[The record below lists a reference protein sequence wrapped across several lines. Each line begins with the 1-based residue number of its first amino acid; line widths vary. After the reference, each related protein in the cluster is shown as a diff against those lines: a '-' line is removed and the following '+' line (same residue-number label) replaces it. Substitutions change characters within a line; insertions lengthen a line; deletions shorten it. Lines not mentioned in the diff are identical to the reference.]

1 MTHVLLIAGALPQ
14 PAVLKASL
22 EKFRAAGAT
31 VELVGLFATGDIE
44 PGLGLGGLRSL
55 TEAAAERGP
64 VFEKRVAKLSGPRRI
79 WACIEQDRQV
89 RRFGRRAQV
98 LVALDAP
105 AVYAV
110 WRLAQRNRRADA
122 VFGIAPA
129 LKALEARR
137 ERPVHYA
144 LRDAARSVPSPV
156 VAARSTRRAA
166 RRGAGAAL
174 RRASS
179 PAVMR
184 TALGAKAWRTAVV
197 APKVPDRLRAKLA
210 RRVSTSMAKG
220 GRKAGATMVLNAA
233 AQRTASQALRADL
246 LAEAARAD
254 LARGHD
260 DPALRATAC
269 KAALALADQ
278 RYQQGD
284 AKGAAAALSSAL
296 TLAFHRSIHFDR
308 LTSPLAADPA
318 GYLAPF
324 RASAAFRALG
334 APRGRTRPAAPAP
347 AGRPLRLL
355 VTTYSNANFLQPI
368 RDRYADH
375 PGVEIRFLDLKD
387 DETLRPLAKG
397 GQRMMEYALGGQK
410 AFGDQVEAALRPHLD
425 WADTVFVDWCTNAA
439 ALFTLA
445 DPGTTRIVVRLH
457 SYEAFTFWPHL
468 VDTSR
473 VDDMVF
479 VGDHLRDLVVETVPR
494 LAEPGGPGLHVIA
507 NAMDLER
514 FQRDK
519 DSGDIRF
526 TLGLVGVSA
535 VAKDPR
541 WALEVLRLLR
551 ERDERYRLVVIG
563 NGLDR
568 KASPAARA
576 YDDLLQK
583 DLAEL
588 ADAVELVGRT
598 EDVPGAL
605 TRVGVILSS
614 SVRESFHCGLVEGAV
629 SGALP
634 VVRDWP
640 FFADKEN
647 GARTLF
653 PADWVVGSER
663 EAADRILAMTA
674 SEEDWREATAAA
686 AKHSLATWDW
696 SVISPQFDRLL
707 LGD

>member
-1 MTHVLLIAGALPQ
+1 MTHVLLLAGAPPQ

-22 EKFRAAGAT
+22 EKLRAEGAT
-31 VELVGLFATGDIE
+31 VELAGLFDTADIPE
-44 PGLGLGGLRSL
+44 GLPLGGLRSL
-55 TEAAAERGP
+55 PQAAAERGAA
-64 VFEKRVAKLSGPRRI
+64 FEKRVARLSGPRRV
-79 WACIEQDRQV
+79 WACVEQDRSV
-89 RRFGRRAQV
+89 RRWGRRAQV
-98 LVALDAP
+98 IVALDHT

-122 VFGIAPA
+122 LFGIAPA
-129 LKALEARR
+129 VKALKERR
-137 ERPVHYA
+137 EHPLRYV
-144 LRDAARSVPSPV
+144 LRDAARTAPSPAA
-156 VAARSTRRAA
+156 AARTTRRAA

-184 TALGAKAWRTAVV
+184 SAVGAKVWRSAVTA
-197 APKVPDRLRAKLA
+197 PTVPDGLRAKLA

-220 GRKAGATMVLNAA
+220 GRKAGASMVLNAA
-233 AQRTASQALRADL
+233 AQRTADLALRVDL

-260 DPALRATAC
+260 DAAQRAAAC
-269 KAALALADQ
+269 QAALKLAD
-278 RYQQGD
+278 RRLARGD
-284 AKGAAAALSSAL
+284 AKSAAAALSGAL
-296 TLAFHRSIHFDR
+296 TLAMHRAVHFDS
-308 LTSPLAADPA
+308 LSSPLAADPA

-324 RASAAFRALG
+324 RASAAFGRLG
-334 APRGRTRPAAPAP
+334 GPRGRAQAAARPPAD
-347 AGRPLRLL
+347 RPLRLL
-355 VTTYSNANFLQPI
+355 VATYANANFLQPI

-375 PGVEIRFLDLKD
+375 PGVEVRFLDLKED
-387 DETLRPLAKG
+387 DVLRPLAKG
-397 GQRMMEYALGGQK
+397 GQRMMEYALGGQQ
-410 AFGDQVEAALRPHLD
+410 AFGEQAEAALRPHLD

-439 ALFTLA
+439 ALFTSV

-468 VDTSR
+468 VDPSR

-479 VGDHLRDLVVETVPR
+479 VGDHLRDLVTEIVPG
-494 LAEPGGPGLHVIA
+494 LGAPDGPRLHVIA

-514 FQRDK
+514 FQRAKTGADA
-519 DSGDIRF
+519 RF

-551 ERDERYRLVVIG
+551 ERDERYRLVIIG

-568 KASPAARA
+568 KASAAARA
-576 YDDLLQK
+576 YDDALRG
-583 DLAEL
+583 DLAAL
-588 ADAVELVGRT
+588 GDAVESTGRT
-598 EDVPGAL
+598 EDVPGELA
-605 TRVGVILSS
+605 RVGVILSS

-640 FFADKEN
+640 FFAGREN
-647 GARTLF
+647 GAGTLF
-653 PADWVVGSER
+653 PADWVVGSPK
-663 EAADRILAMTA
+663 EAAERILAGTA
-674 SEEDWREATAAA
+674 TEDVWRETADAA
-686 AKHSLATWDW
+686 AKHALSTWDW
-696 SVISPQFDRLL
+696 PVISRQFDRLL
-707 LGD
+707 LDG